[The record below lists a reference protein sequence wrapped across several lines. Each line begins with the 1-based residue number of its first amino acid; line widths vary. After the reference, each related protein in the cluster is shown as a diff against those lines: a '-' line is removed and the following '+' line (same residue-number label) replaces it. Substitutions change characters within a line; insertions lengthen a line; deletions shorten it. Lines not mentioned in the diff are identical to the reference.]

1 MTFTS
6 PASLRLVLRRTAAA
20 GLLAAALAG
29 CGDNPEKQIAS
40 AREEIARKDYK
51 AAAIRLK
58 GVLQKDENQAEAR
71 YLLGRTALE
80 TGDLATAEK
89 HLRKAAELGF
99 DAEKAIPE
107 LARAMIEAGDFKKVL
122 AEFSSRKLASA
133 EGKAGLAVSLFY
145 AHLAAREVEPAR
157 KALADA
163 LAAKPDAPRAILA
176 SAWMKGLDKD
186 LPGGEALVDSVLARE
201 ADLVEALGMKAG
213 FAAARGDRPGAV
225 KAYQRIAELRPTN
238 VGAHYSAFMLLMRDG
253 KFPEAKAQVESLRKA
268 APKHPL
274 TAYMQ
279 AMLAYQ
285 QKDVASA
292 RDRVAAALKGAPDYL
307 PALLLSGLI
316 NTQMR
321 TYGLAEQHLN
331 KVLAQFP
338 NNFLARRAM
347 IGILL
352 QTGRA
357 DRALE
362 LAQALAK
369 QAPDDAE
376 ALSVAASAYMLAGD
390 AKRAAALFEK
400 SAALA
405 PKDPRKRTGL
415 ALAHFATGDPAQAM
429 QDLEAASTADVS
441 RVDADVLL
449 VLQHLRAKKFDKAI
463 EAAAVIERKMPDA
476 PATHNLKG
484 QVYSAAGKPAQARA
498 SFEKALQLKPD
509 FVAALINLSRLDLA
523 DRKPDVAKKRFE
535 DIIAKQPKNI
545 GVQIAY
551 VDLLN
556 ALRAPREDIR
566 KVIERA
572 VAAAPADAGARMVLI
587 GFHVQG
593 NNLDLALKAAQEANA
608 AISSNVR
615 LIEALGD
622 LQLATKAPDQA
633 VTTLARAVELAP
645 QSAQLLVR
653 LADAQS
659 AQGSTEAALQSL
671 RKALALQPGS
681 LDVQV
686 RIAAI
691 QSRGG
696 HTADAVKSAKDVQ
709 KQQPAQAAGYLL
721 EGDLYAR
728 EKKWNEAIAAYRTG
742 ADRTKAPLF
751 AIRLHQTLLAAQR
764 KPEADK
770 VAADWIRANPKD
782 GFLRNYLAERAA
794 LTGDHAE
801 AVRQY
806 QALAQQY
813 PKNGAILNNL
823 AWVAYQAKD
832 AKALDWA
839 EQANRLAPDNAAIM
853 DTLGWI
859 LAEKGDL
866 KRGIEL
872 LRKSVAKAP
881 QVSELRLHLAKAL
894 IKAGQKDEA
903 RKELDTLAKLGEKY
917 PKQPEVAKLLSGL

>member
-1 MTFTS
+1 MTIPS
-6 PASLRLVLRRTAAA
+6 PASLRLVLRRAAAA

-29 CGDNPEKQIAS
+29 CGDNPEKQLAS

-80 TGDLATAEK
+80 TGDVATAEK

-99 DAEKAIPE
+99 DAEKAVPE

-122 AEFSSRKLASA
+122 TEFSGRKLGTA
-133 EGKAGLAVSLFY
+133 EGRAQLLVSLFF
-145 AHLAAREVEPAR
+145 ANLATGQLEPAR

-163 LAAKPDAPRAILA
+163 LAAKPDAPRVILA
-176 SAWMKGLDKD
+176 GAWMKGIDKD
-186 LPGGEALVDSVLARE
+186 LAGGEALVDSVLARD
-201 ADLVEALGMKAG
+201 ADVLEALGMKAG

-225 KAYQRIAELRPTN
+225 KAYQRIAELQPTN

-253 KFPEAKAQVESLRKA
+253 KNAEAKAQVESLRKA

-279 AMLAYQ
+279 AIVAYQ
-285 QKDVASA
+285 EKDVAAA
-292 RDRVAAALKGAPDYL
+292 RDRIAAALKGAPDYL

-316 NTQMR
+316 NAQFG

-331 KVLAQFP
+331 KVLAQIP
-338 NNFLARRAM
+338 NSYLARRAM

-357 DRALE
+357 ERALE
-362 LAQALAK
+362 LAQALAA
-369 QAPDDAE
+369 QAPENPDA
-376 ALSVAASAYMLAGD
+376 LGVAASAYMLAGD
-390 AKRAAALFEK
+390 AKHAAALFEK
-400 SAALA
+400 SASLA
-405 PKDPRKRTGL
+405 PKNPKTRTGL
-415 ALAHFATGDPAQAM
+415 ALARFASGDPAQAM
-429 QDLEAASTADVS
+429 QDLEAASAADAS
-441 RVDADVLL
+441 RVSADVLM
-449 VLQHLRAKKFDKAI
+449 VLQYLRAKKFDKAI
-463 EAAAVIERKMPDA
+463 EAAAVIERKMPQS

-484 QVYSAAGKPAQARA
+484 QVYSAAGKPAEARA

-509 FVAALINLSRLDLA
+509 FVPALINLGRLDLA
-523 DRKPDVAKKRFE
+523 EKKPDAAKKRFE
-535 DIIAKQPKNI
+535 EVIARQPKNI
-545 GVQIAY
+545 GAQIAY
-551 VDLLN
+551 VDLLTS
-556 ALRAPREDIR
+556 LRAPREEVR
-566 KVIERA
+566 RVIERA
-572 VAAAPADAGARMVLI
+572 VAAAPSDSGARIVLI

-593 NNLDLALKAAQEANA
+593 GNLDLALKAAQEANA
-608 AISSNVR
+608 AIAGNAR
-615 LIEALGD
+615 LLQALGE

-633 VTTLARAVELAP
+633 VTTLTRAVELDP
-645 QSAQLLVR
+645 QSPQLLLQ

-659 AQGSTEAALQSL
+659 EQGSTEAALQSL
-671 RKALALQPGS
+671 RKVLALQPGS
-681 LDVQV
+681 LDAQI

-691 QSRGG
+691 HSRGG
-696 HTADAVKSAKDVQ
+696 HLADAVKSAKDVQ
-709 KQQPAQAAGYLL
+709 KQRPEQAAGYLL
-721 EGDLYAR
+721 EGDLYSR
-728 EKKWNEAIAAYRTG
+728 QKKWNEAIAAYRAG
-742 ADRTKAPLF
+742 LERTKGPLF
-751 AIRLHQTLLAAQR
+751 AIRLHQTLVAAQR

-770 VAADWIRANPKD
+770 VVADWIRSNPKD
-782 GFLRNYLAERAA
+782 GFVRNYLAERAA
-794 LTGDHAE
+794 LAGDHAE
-801 AVRQY
+801 SVRQY

-823 AWVAYQAKD
+823 AWAAYEAKD
-832 AKALDWA
+832 PRAPEWA

-872 LRKSVAKAP
+872 LQKSVAKAP
-881 QVSELRLHLAKAL
+881 QASELRLHLAKAL
-894 IKAGQKDEA
+894 VKAGRKDEA